1 MFWRA
6 DELTL
11 QQGNPDKVGRP
22 RPGGSVGSARGS
34 ESTSVGR
41 AGWRA
46 VTGSSFV
53 GLRGLGAEE
62 VGELVT
68 GRVSTLKTPDVAD
81 ARPLAALVAPVE
93 DGQAHDGEQ
102 VGIGELLEG
111 GVEAFDATAGRARP
125 VIGKAVSVLFCAYW
139 RDRNFHGSDCGVV
152 SRVNHEES
160 RALSGL
166 RNLDEANASL
176 SSPGFEEDH
185 RGV

>member
-68 GRVSTLKTPDVAD
+68 GRVSTLETHDIAVA
-81 ARPLAALVAPVE
+81 RHLMAAVA
-93 DGQAHDGEQ
+93 DGQAHEDEH
-102 VGIGELLEG
+102 VGIGEYLED
-111 GVEAFDATAGRARP
+111 GVKAFGATVGRTP
-125 VIGKAVSVLFCAYW
+125 
-139 RDRNFHGSDCGVV
+139 
-152 SRVNHEES
+152 SRRQNCE
-160 RALSGL
+160 
-166 RNLDEANASL
+166 
-176 SSPGFEEDH
+176 
-185 RGV
+185 

>member
-62 VGELVT
+62 VGELVA
-68 GRVSTLKTPDVAD
+68 GRVSTLETRDFTVACY
-81 ARPLAALVAPVE
+81 LVAAVA
-93 DGQAHDGEQ
+93 DGQAHDDKQ
-102 VGIGELLEG
+102 VEIGEFLEG
-111 GVEAFDATAGRARP
+111 GVKAFGATVGRTPARRQN
-125 VIGKAVSVLFCAYW
+125 C
-139 RDRNFHGSDCGVV
+139 
-152 SRVNHEES
+152 E
-160 RALSGL
+160 
-166 RNLDEANASL
+166 
-176 SSPGFEEDH
+176 
-185 RGV
+185 